1 MESGIY
7 HGIVKHHRLLPRHHY
22 FSYNVFMMYLD
33 LDELEQVFS
42 RNLMWS
48 ARRAAL
54 AWFRRSDYLGPSN
67 KSLKEAVHQR
77 VAQATGQRPEGPV
90 RVLTNLRYFGFLIN
104 PITCYYVFNADD
116 QLTHIVA
123 EVTNT
128 PWHQRTSYVIPCG
141 IEGKAAHVFK
151 KQMHVSPF
159 MPMDMNYHWRS
170 DRPAD
175 RLTLNLQNWRN
186 GQQAFSASLN
196 LCRQEITP
204 GNLNRILICYPFM
217 TLKVALG
224 IYWQALKLS
233 CKKIPFVP
241 HPDTRSKT
249 QI

>member
-7 HGIVKHHRLLPRHHY
+7 HGIVKHHRMQPRHHY
-22 FSYNVFMMYLD
+22 FSYKVFMMYLD

-48 ARRAAL
+48 ARRAAF
-54 AWFRRSDYLGPSN
+54 AWFRRRDYLGPDDIP
-67 KSLKEAVHQR
+67 LKEAVYRR
-77 VAQATGQRPEGPV
+77 VEQATGQRPDGPV
-90 RVLTNLRYFGFLIN
+90 RLLTNLRYFGFLIN
-104 PITCYYVFNADD
+104 PISCYYVFDTNNA
-116 QLTHIVA
+116 LTHIVA

-128 PWHQRTSYVIPCG
+128 PWQQRVTYVVPCDD
-141 IEGKAAHVFK
+141 EGKATHVFK

-170 DRPAD
+170 DRPAE

-186 GQQAFSASLN
+186 GQQAFIANLN

-204 GNLNRILICYPFM
+204 GNLNRILINYPFM

-224 IYWQALKLS
+224 IYWQAMKLS
-233 CKKIPFVP
+233 VKRIPFLP
-241 HPDTRSKT
+241 HPDNRSNT